1 LNENMYYF
9 LLGGGFGLFCAIV
22 GALVDF
28 LLMRRRGD
36 DDTENPLPGCMLL
49 MIGAL
54 GLMGLLSIG
63 VSFLITG
70 TIWSAIIV
78 GTGVMLGF
86 LIGFIILFLAAV
98 FLFDRQVDLME

>member
-1 LNENMYYF
+1 MNENAYYF

-36 DDTENPLPGCMLL
+36 NDTENPLPSCMLL

-54 GLMGLLSIG
+54 GMMGLLALG

-78 GTGVMLGF
+78 GAGVLLGF
-86 LIGFIILFLAAV
+86 LIGFIVLFLAAV
-98 FLFDRQVDLME
+98 CLSNL